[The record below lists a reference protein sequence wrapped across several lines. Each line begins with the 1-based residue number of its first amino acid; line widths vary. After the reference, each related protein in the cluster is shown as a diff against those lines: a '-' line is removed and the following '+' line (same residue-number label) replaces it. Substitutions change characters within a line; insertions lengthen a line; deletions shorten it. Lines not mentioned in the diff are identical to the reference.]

1 MLRQIPTFLDFFA
14 GSGLV
19 SEGMKGIF
27 RPVWANDICKKKA
40 AVKGSSLRLIHKEIV
55 YDFLDALLHLPV
67 TLHLSFHPAYR
78 AARRAISIH
87 PK

>member
-1 MLRQIPTFLDFFA
+1 MESGDTSEIIK
-14 GSGLV
+14 GSGL
-19 SEGMKGIF
+19 
-27 RPVWANDICKKKA
+27 
-40 AVKGSSLRLIHKEIV
+40 RLILIEVV
-55 YDFLDALLHLPV
+55 YDFLDALLRLPV

>member
-27 RPVWANDICKKKA
+27 RPVL
-40 AVKGSSLRLIHKEIV
+40 KGSSLRLIHKEIV

>member
-1 MLRQIPTFLDFFA
+1 VSLEKAVPSKGEK
-14 GSGLV
+14 GS
-19 SEGMKGIF
+19 EM
-27 RPVWANDICKKKA
+27 
-40 AVKGSSLRLIHKEIV
+40 GSSLRLTLIDVV
-55 YDFLDALLHLPV
+55 YNFLDALLHLPV